1 MNFSIMKKH
10 YIKPTLEATHFELQ
24 GVIAVSNPEEVKIY
38 DDITDADAK
47 MGNKKGEFWSHT
59 WE

>member
-1 MNFSIMKKH
+1 MKKQ

-24 GVIAVSNPEEVKIY
+24 GVIAVSNPEKVKIY
-38 DDITDADAK
+38 DDITTDDAK
-47 MGNKKGEFWSHT
+47 MGNKKGGFWSHT